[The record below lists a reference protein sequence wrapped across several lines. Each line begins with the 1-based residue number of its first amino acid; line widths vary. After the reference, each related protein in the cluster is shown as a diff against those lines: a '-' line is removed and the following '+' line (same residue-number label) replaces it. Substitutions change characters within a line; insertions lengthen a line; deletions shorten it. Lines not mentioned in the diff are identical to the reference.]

1 MKGLQ
6 KFTPEYL
13 ALHGMAGSKPIGTR
27 LLGDSS
33 ALFRGWHRV
42 LEYLTNCC
50 QAALTGAAA
59 PAPLPTHATGGVMPN
74 AA

>member
-13 ALHGMAGSKPIGTR
+13 EQHGMAENKAIGTR

-33 ALFRGWHRV
+33 ALFSWCHAQCRII
-42 LEYLTNCC
+42 E
-50 QAALTGAAA
+50 A
-59 PAPLPTHATGGVMPN
+59 PKTACER
-74 AA
+74 

>member
-6 KFTPEYL
+6 KFSPEYL
-13 ALHGMAGSKPIGTR
+13 EQHGTAGSKAIGTR
-27 LLGDSS
+27 LLGDSNV
-33 ALFRGWHRV
+33 LFGWWHRV